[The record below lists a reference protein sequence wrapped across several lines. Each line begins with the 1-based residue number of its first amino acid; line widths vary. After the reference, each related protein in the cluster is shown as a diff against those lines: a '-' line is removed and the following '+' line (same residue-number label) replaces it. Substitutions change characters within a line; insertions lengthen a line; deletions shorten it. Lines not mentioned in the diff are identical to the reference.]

1 MKRFYES
8 VSVEEA
14 GEGRSFRIN
23 LDVRP
28 VKTPARREL
37 LVPSRALADA
47 IAEEWRA
54 QAEKVEPA
62 SMPLTR
68 LASVAVDRIAGR
80 RMSVIDEIAAYAE
93 TDLLCYRADH
103 PAALAKRQ
111 HEIWQ
116 PNLDWIEQRHKASF
130 AITVGLNPATQ
141 PPAALDAVKTAIAG
155 HDDMTLAALHA
166 VTHAAGSVILALAMI
181 EGRLDTAGL
190 VIASQLDE
198 QFQSEQWGEDAE
210 ATERRA
216 ALAAEINASARFVA
230 LLREAK

>member
-23 LDVRP
+23 LDARP

-80 RMSVIDEIAAYAE
+80 RMSVIDEIATYAE

-116 PNLDWIEQRHKASF
+116 PNLDWIEQRHKAGF
-130 AITVGLNPATQ
+130 AITVGVNPATQ
-141 PPAALDAVKTAIAG
+141 SSAAVDAIKTAIAG
-155 HDDMTLAALHA
+155 HDDMSFLVRPGFSDVITLRESGMYGVDHFGFMLKDSTQLDAAIAELEKC
-166 VTHAAGSVILALAMI
+166 G
-181 EGRLDTAGL
+181 GRLLEKTKLEPGGAPAAF
-190 VIASQLDE
+190 ILDPDGYHV
-198 QFQSEQWGEDAE
+198 Q
-210 ATERRA
+210 
-216 ALAAEINASARFVA
+216 I
-230 LLREAK
+230 